1 MKSKKVVEVVSLSF
15 LILFVVG
22 IIGVTSFISKN
33 IFYALKGDDNSFVL
47 KDIASSDL
55 PVINEVKKVVEKP
68 FNDEKTNINVNF
80 YSKTSSKEEQEKAL
94 ILYDNTYMPS
104 TGIIYSNENA
114 FDILAVAEGK
124 IEDIKEDEIFGT
136 IITIKH
142 TNNLTT
148 KYSSIKD
155 AKVNVGDTVNT
166 GEIIGTSGFNKVTSV
181 SENMLYFEMIHNGK
195 YVNPEEY
202 YNKEIEEMN

>member
-166 GEIIGTSGFNKVTSV
+166 GEIIGTSGVNKVTSV

>member
-33 IFYALKGDDNSFVL
+33 VFYALKGDDNSFVL

-68 FNDEKTNINVNF
+68 FNDEKTSINVNF
-80 YSKTSSKEEQEKAL
+80 YSKTSTKEEQEKAL

-104 TGIIYSNENA
+104 TGVIYSNENS

-124 IEDIKEDEIFGT
+124 VEDIKEDEIFGT

-155 AKVNVGDTVNT
+155 AKVSVGDTVNT
-166 GEIIGTSGFNKVTSV
+166 GEIIGTSGVNKVTSV

>member
-1 MKSKKVVEVVSLSF
+1 
-15 LILFVVG
+15 
-22 IIGVTSFISKN
+22 
-33 IFYALKGDDNSFVL
+33 
-47 KDIASSDL
+47 
-55 PVINEVKKVVEKP
+55 
-68 FNDEKTNINVNF
+68 
-80 YSKTSSKEEQEKAL
+80 
-94 ILYDNTYMPS
+94 MPS

-166 GEIIGTSGFNKVTSV
+166 GEIIGTSGVNKVTSV

>member
-1 MKSKKVVEVVSLSF
+1 VKSKKVVEVVSLSF

-166 GEIIGTSGFNKVTSV
+166 GEIIGTSGVNKVTSV